1 MRKFLVTFIVLVFA
15 AWLVSLHPRV
25 GLAVYD
31 AVGAIEAK
39 LYGFEK
45 SFVRINDM
53 EMAVYERNNVDANE
67 TVILLHGY
75 TASKELWLR
84 FANQLDERY
93 HVIIPDLAGHGE
105 TGYFSGWS
113 YRASA
118 QADRIAQLMET
129 LGVKQATII
138 GNSMGGMIAANFAIM
153 YPLKTNKIVVFNPA
167 GVTPPEP
174 SETEQMFARGESPF
188 EIDSAN
194 EFADFYELTMAQPP
208 FVPDFVL
215 RGMALRY
222 SERKTNYAHIAQD
235 FRFHDQLDNR
245 LGLIRVPTL
254 IIWGDQDRI
263 LSPSAA
269 LVWQRGIEQS
279 ELHIFKGIGHM
290 PMVEVPQQAAQRVT
304 EFLEN

>member
-1 MRKFLVTFIVLVFA
+1 MKKFLVTLLVLGFA

-25 GLAVYD
+25 GLAFYD
-31 AVGAIEAK
+31 AAGVLEAK

-45 SFVRINDM
+45 SFVRIDDM
-53 EMAVYERNNVDANE
+53 EMAVYERNAQHADE
-67 TVILLHGY
+67 TLILLHGY

-84 FANQLDERY
+84 FANQLSERY

-118 QADRIAQLMET
+118 QAERIAQLMNT
-129 LGVKQATII
+129 LNVEQATII

-153 YPLKTNKIVVFNPA
+153 YPLKTNKIVLFNPA

-174 SETEQMFARGESPF
+174 TETEQMFSRGESLF
-188 EIDSAN
+188 EIDSAD
-194 EFADFYELTMAQPP
+194 EFASFYERTMAQPP
-208 FVPDFVL
+208 FVPQFVL
-215 RGMALRY
+215 RGMAERY
-222 SERKTNYAHIAQD
+222 RERKANYAHIAQD

-254 IIWGDQDRI
+254 IIWGDQDQI

-269 LVWQRGIEQS
+269 PLWHQGIHQS
-279 ELHIFKGIGHM
+279 ELTIFNGIGHM

-304 EFLEN
+304 EFLEH

>member
-1 MRKFLVTFIVLVFA
+1 MRKFLVTLIVLVFA
-15 AWLVSLHPRV
+15 AWLISLHPRV

-45 SFVRINDM
+45 SFVRIDDM
-53 EMAVYERNNVDANE
+53 EMAVYERNNVNAQE

-84 FANQLDERY
+84 FANQLNERY

-118 QADRIAQLMET
+118 QAGRIAQLMET
-129 LGVKQATII
+129 LDVKRATII
-138 GNSMGGMIAANFAIM
+138 GNSMGGLIAANFAIM

-188 EIDSAN
+188 EIDSTA
-194 EFADFYELTMAQPP
+194 EFTDFYELTMAQPP

-222 SERKTNYAHIAQD
+222 IERKSNYAHIAQD
-235 FRFHDQLDNR
+235 FRFHDQLDSR

-254 IIWGDQDRI
+254 IIWGDRDRI

-269 LVWQRGIEQS
+269 PVWQRGIRQS

-304 EFLEN
+304 EFLED

>member
-1 MRKFLVTFIVLVFA
+1 MKNLLVTLIVLVFA

-31 AVGAIEAK
+31 AVGVIEAK

-45 SFVRINDM
+45 SFVRINEM
-53 EMAVYERNNVDANE
+53 EMAVYERNTLNTSEA
-67 TVILLHGY
+67 VILLHGY
-75 TASKELWLR
+75 TGSKELWLR
-84 FANQLDERY
+84 FANQLDEHY

-118 QADRIAQLMET
+118 QADRVAQLMET
-129 LGVKQATII
+129 LGLERATII

-153 YPLKTNKIVVFNPA
+153 YPLKTNKIIVFNPA
-167 GVTPPEP
+167 GVTAPEP
-174 SETEQMFARGESPF
+174 SETERLFAQGDSPF
-188 EIDSAN
+188 EIDNAD
-194 EFADFYELTMAQPP
+194 EFAEFYELTMAQPP
-208 FVPDFVL
+208 FIPEFVL

-222 SERKTNYAHIAQD
+222 SERKTEYAHIATD
-235 FRFHDQLDNR
+235 FRFHDLLDNR
-245 LGLIRVPTL
+245 LELIRAPTL
-254 IIWGDQDRI
+254 VIWGDQDRI

-269 LVWQRGIEQS
+269 PIWQRGIRQS